1 MRKTTFI
8 LSLMLLAL
16 TLSREAAT
24 SPLSTR
30 AVFSQSAAQKSDLVD
45 LRELD
50 QLKSLFERDRG
61 KVRLIALLSPT

>member
-1 MRKTTFI
+1 MRKTTI
-8 LSLMLLAL
+8 LSLMLFL
-16 TLSREAAT
+16 TLAT
-24 SPLSTR
+24 SPFSTR
-30 AVFSQSAAQKSDLVD
+30 TAFSQVAAQKSEMVD